1 MGEGHSLIITREAG
15 GSQPTNQSQEWE
27 HLLQSTSKLGHRTH
41 FREEDLLTASQ
52 RRAQEPRSFFF
63 FFSLTTRYALL
74 GPKNFI
80 FILNIKTTQGTN
92 SIYNTFPSL
101 HRELN
106 FSIKTLVLRKHE
118 TVKRSIKLTR
128 YFTHS

>member
-1 MGEGHSLIITREAG
+1 MPKTLVFCVHDLFIIQFFRG
-15 GSQPTNQSQEWE
+15 QG
-27 HLLQSTSKLGHRTH
+27 RTACH
-41 FREEDLLTASQ
+41 AVKTG
-52 RRAQEPRSFFF
+52 
-63 FFSLTTRYALL
+63 SLTTRYALL

>member
-63 FFSLTTRYALL
+63 FGLFAISL
-74 GPKNFI
+74 GPSHGI
-80 FILNIKTTQGTN
+80 WR
-92 SIYNTFPSL
+92 FPG
-101 HRELN
+101 
-106 FSIKTLVLRKHE
+106 
-118 TVKRSIKLTR
+118 
-128 YFTHS
+128 